1 MLKWIAKTIILIVL
15 VAVGLIIYQTP
26 NLREKT
32 KHWAKDRAEFLAQR
46 AEELKRLLAKKG
58 SEEIS
63 QGKQKVEEK
72 VKEEIKKIIIEP
84 EPTKDSS
91 DKASKAPAQASPSQ
105 SAPPMQEPI
114 PEKDRK
120 ELEKILEKAEKV
132 SPSGP

>member
-26 NLREKT
+26 ELREKT
-32 KHWAKDRAEFLAQR
+32 KHWAKAKVEFLADRAEEIR
-46 AEELKRLLAKKG
+46 HLLAKKG

-72 VKEEIKKIIIEP
+72 VKEEIKKVIIES
-84 EPTKDSS
+84 ESTKGSG
-91 DKASKAPAQASPSQ
+91 DKTSKAPAQTSQ

-132 SPSGP
+132 SPSAP